1 MKRILLL
8 SMAMLLVGCAATPA
22 PEPPTLAPG
31 IYCTAQTGMTHAEP
45 EPLRP
50 QGDYT
55 QLQVAGYLIELHRWG
70 WRGWKKLES
79 VRNHAERCASN
90 ATATPNEDD

>member
-8 SMAMLLVGCAATPA
+8 SMAMLLVGCTATPA

-45 EPLRP
+45 EP
-50 QGDYT
+50 
-55 QLQVAGYLIELHRWG
+55 
-70 WRGWKKLES
+70 
-79 VRNHAERCASN
+79 
-90 ATATPNEDD
+90 